1 MSINLQGVRQYL
13 CELRNSGGLHK
24 DQAEKYRNVL
34 MEILKSELE
43 MPECLKAFVEA
54 IVNENVSLV
63 ISRQLLTDVSTHLA
77 LLADPVSQDVSHFAL
92 DVIQPRVIS
101 FEEQVASIR
110 QHLADI
116 YERNQNW
123 KEAANVLVGIPL
135 ETGQKQ
141 YSVDYKLETYLKIAR
156 LYLEVD
162 DPVQAEAF
170 VNRASLLQAETTN
183 EQLQIYYK
191 VCYARVLDY
200 RRKFIEAAQRYNE
213 LSYRTII
220 HEDERMTC
228 LRNALICTVLASAG
242 SQQRSRMLAT
252 LFKDE
257 RCQQLPAYSI
267 LEKMYLD
274 RIIRRSQLHEFEA
287 LMQTH
292 QKATCHIYHSASTS
306 DGTTI
311 LDRAV
316 FEHNLLSASKLYNN
330 ITFEE
335 LGALLETPP
344 AKAERIAS
352 HMISEGRMNGYIDQ
366 ISSVVHFETRE
377 ILPQWDKQIQSLCY
391 QVNSLIEKI
400 AAAEP
405 EWMAKL
411 MEEEMI
417 Q

>member
-1 MSINLQGVRQYL
+1 MPLNLQGVRQYL
-13 CELRNSGGLHK
+13 SELRNSGGLHK

-34 MEILKSELE
+34 MEILENTGELAE
-43 MPECLKAFVEA
+43 SLKAFVEA

-77 LLADPVSQDVSHFAL
+77 LLPDNVSQEVSHFAL

-213 LSYRTII
+213 LSYRNII

-242 SQQRSRMLAT
+242 QQRSRMLAT

-274 RIIRRSQLHEFEA
+274 RIIRRSELHEFEA

-292 QKATCHIYHSASTS
+292 QKATTS
-306 DGTTI
+306 DGSTI

>member
-1 MSINLQGVRQYL
+1 MPLNLQGVRQYL
-13 CELRNSGGLHK
+13 SELRNSGGLHK

-34 MEILKSELE
+34 LEIIKNNDNELAE
-43 MPECLKAFVEA
+43 SLKAFIEA

-63 ISRQLLTDVSTHLA
+63 ISRQLLTDVSTHLS
-77 LLADPVSQDVSHFAL
+77 LLPDPISQEVSHFSL

-213 LSYRTII
+213 LSYRNII

-242 SQQRSRMLAT
+242 QQRSRMLAT

-257 RCQQLPAYSI
+257 RCQQLPAFSI

-274 RIIRRSQLHEFEA
+274 RIIRRSELHEFEA

-292 QKATCHIYHSASTS
+292 QKATTP
-306 DGTTI
+306 DGSSI

-344 AKAERIAS
+344 SRAERIAS
-352 HMISEGRMNGYIDQ
+352 QMISEKRMNGHIDQ
-366 ISSVVHFETRE
+366 INSIVHFETRD

>member
-1 MSINLQGVRQYL
+1 MPINLQGVRQYL
-13 CELRNSGGLHK
+13 SELRNSGGLHK

-34 MEILKSELE
+34 MEILKSTETELAE
-43 MPECLKAFVEA
+43 SLKAFVEA

-77 LLADPVSQDVSHFAL
+77 LLPDLVSQEVSHFAL

-200 RRKFIEAAQRYNE
+200 RRTTAFQNVSYLIQRRE
-213 LSYRTII
+213 MS
-220 HEDERMTC
+220 
-228 LRNALICTVLASAG
+228 TVTSIFYFGENVPG
-242 SQQRSRMLAT
+242 S
-252 LFKDE
+252 D
-257 RCQQLPAYSI
+257 
-267 LEKMYLD
+267 
-274 RIIRRSQLHEFEA
+274 
-287 LMQTH
+287 H
-292 QKATCHIYHSASTS
+292 QA
-306 DGTTI
+306 
-311 LDRAV
+311 
-316 FEHNLLSASKLYNN
+316 
-330 ITFEE
+330 
-335 LGALLETPP
+335 LGAARVRSPN
-344 AKAERIAS
+344 ADA
-352 HMISEGRMNGYIDQ
+352 SEGNVSYLSFG
-366 ISSVVHFETRE
+366 TG
-377 ILPQWDKQIQSLCY
+377 
-391 QVNSLIEKI
+391 
-400 AAAEP
+400 
-405 EWMAKL
+405 
-411 MEEEMI
+411 
-417 Q
+417 